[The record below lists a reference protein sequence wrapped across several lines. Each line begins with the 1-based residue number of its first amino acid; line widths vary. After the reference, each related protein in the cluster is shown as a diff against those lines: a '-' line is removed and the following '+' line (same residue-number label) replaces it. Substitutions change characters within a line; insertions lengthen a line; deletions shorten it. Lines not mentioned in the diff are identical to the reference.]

1 MAIWVPGTITSR
13 IQPDLALAIDRGV
26 ALDIGEES
34 FEWRVTSNDASLPTD
49 QTNLIVS
56 VAETVDPLLVPHDLT
71 LHTTVKTGVGLGA
84 SLAATMLG
92 IELAATIGDQ
102 PVPLSKKL
110 SVADFFLSPTAPPL
124 RPRCTAAVWCSTA
137 RKTS

>member
-110 SVADFFLSPTAPPL
+110 SVADFF
-124 RPRCTAAVWCSTA
+124 
-137 RKTS
+137 